1 MKGKNRE
8 GKKWKRL
15 SVRLL
20 PEEWDFFCRQADEL
34 GMSVSD
40 FVRSRMPVVGG
51 GGKKKNTGKKTK
63 KEYREVAAQIARV
76 GNNLNQVA
84 RWVNTYKPAAD
95 AARVIVLLAGVRDEM
110 RRIREMI
117 MKE

>member
-1 MKGKNRE
+1 
-8 GKKWKRL
+8 
-15 SVRLL
+15 
-20 PEEWDFFCRQADEL
+20 
-34 GMSVSD
+34 
-40 FVRSRMPVVGG
+40 MPVVGG

-63 KEYREVAAQIARV
+63 KEYREVAAQI
-76 GNNLNQVA
+76 
-84 RWVNTYKPAAD
+84 D

>member
-1 MKGKNRE
+1 
-8 GKKWKRL
+8 
-15 SVRLL
+15 
-20 PEEWDFFCRQADEL
+20 
-34 GMSVSD
+34 
-40 FVRSRMPVVGG
+40 
-51 GGKKKNTGKKTK
+51 
-63 KEYREVAAQIARV
+63 V